1 MSLTRTLTLSISAVV
16 LLLAT
21 SATLWAYLESN
32 HELNE
37 LFDAELA
44 QSTRIVQGLLRHL
57 SETQSPEQ
65 LSHTLE
71 QTLQLPNS
79 ALPGLD
85 LEEDYDEILPGGLGH
100 KYEKKIAFEVW
111 DANGTPILDTLHA
124 ERQEELKA
132 GYSWVDS
139 GGYQWRTFTLKD
151 PATGHWI
158 RTAQREDVRS
168 ELSGELAWG
177 NVVPVIAALPLL
189 ILTSMIA
196 IHISFRPLRNIER
209 PIRHMAP
216 ERLHALDERHAPRE
230 VQGLVEAVNAL
241 LNRLDKAFERERQF
255 SSDAAHELR
264 TPLAALRLNLERLES
279 RHPGEGI
286 GLMASVD
293 RMSHLVDQI
302 LLLSRLDADA
312 AGRSTMEP
320 NDLPSLIRNTVA
332 EIMPIAM
339 DNAIDIGFETNT
351 GPLSLDCHPSL
362 ITTMLRSLLANAIQY
377 SPADTEVILT
387 LDATPDEATIM
398 VTDQGP
404 GIPAA
409 ERERAVSRFTRLD
422 QRQGTGAGL
431 GLAIAKRIAELHQ
444 GTLTITSP
452 NTDTAG
458 CRVIV
463 TLPLKPIHNGSN
475 EGSLSA
481 I

>member
-1 MSLTRTLTLSISAVV
+1 MSLTRTLTMAISAVV

-37 LFDAELA
+37 IFDAELA

-71 QTLQLPNS
+71 QTLQLPTS
-79 ALPGLD
+79 TMLGI
-85 LEEDYDEILPGGLGH
+85 EMEGDYDEILPGGLGH

-111 DANGTPILDTLHA
+111 NAKGDPMLDTLHA
-124 ERQEELKA
+124 ERQEELEA
-132 GYSWVDS
+132 GYDWVDS

-158 RTAQREDVRS
+158 RTAQRADVRS

-177 NVVPVIAALPLL
+177 NVVPIIAALPLL
-189 ILTSMIA
+189 LLTSLVV
-196 IHISFRPLRNIER
+196 IHLSFRPLRNIER

-216 ERLHALDERHAPRE
+216 EHLHVLDERHAPRE
-230 VQGLVEAVNAL
+230 VQGLVEAVNTL

-279 RHPGEGI
+279 RHPGEGA
-286 GLMASVD
+286 GLMSSVD

-312 AGRSTMEP
+312 TSHSTMESTE
-320 NDLPSLIRNTVA
+320 LPSLIRNTVA
-332 EIMPIAM
+332 EIMPIAL
-339 DNAIDIGFETNT
+339 DNAIDLSFETST
-351 GPLSLDCHPSL
+351 ESLNIDCHPSL

-377 SPADTEVILT
+377 SPANTEVILT
-387 LDATPDEATIM
+387 LEASTDKATVM

-404 GIPAA
+404 GIPPG

-444 GTLTITSP
+444 GTLSLNSP
-452 NTDTAG
+452 NADTAG
-458 CRVIV
+458 CHVIV
-463 TLPLKPIHNGSN
+463 TLPLKPSDNASS
-475 EGSLSA
+475 EA
-481 I
+481 PFQVT